1 MGESGPSR
9 VIINLPPGFKGCK
22 GVPPGSCPVC
32 IPISKKSEYCYFCE
46 ISLRLTKEA
55 TLNA

>member
-1 MGESGPSR
+1 